1 MNYNFLETLNQ
12 KKKKNKTF
20 IKEAGANMKHLLRHT
35 LGTHLAS
42 GNAIMTGD
50 IHKLLLNNKQQ
61 YNNNSQSNSTM
72 GLGNSGQKKSATNF
86 L

>member
-1 MNYNFLETLNQ
+1 
-12 KKKKNKTF
+12 
-20 IKEAGANMKHLLRHT
+20 MKHLLRHT

-61 YNNNSQSNSTM
+61 YNNNSKAM
-72 GLGNSGQKKSATNF
+72 ALWG
-86 L
+86 

>member
-1 MNYNFLETLNQ
+1 
-12 KKKKNKTF
+12 
-20 IKEAGANMKHLLRHT
+20 MKHLLRHT

-72 GLGNSGQKKSATNF
+72 GLGNSGQKKIQQQTSF
-86 L
+86 EFR